1 MGKDDEAK
9 VFLLPLC
16 CLINNIAYDDR
27 FRKEGDNMHKFM
39 RTIGFSMYQ
48 KKQDMEKLLRRLAK
62 EAERI
67 GQLSEREGS
76 TFCEL
81 RAETAP
87 GMGVAM
93 AGEMSPKGTFSRE
106 YYFPYVTSTDVSSD
120 AECSVQRHTERETYA
135 GLLAVLPH
143 GAALTGLCVQGRI
156 LLPIQKTEQQAED
169 SRMAARKRSSLLE
182 AAKRGDEDAIETLT
196 IEDIDLY
203 SMVSRRIAHE
213 DVYSIIETCFMPC
226 GVECDQYSVIGGITA
241 VDLNKNRI
249 TGEEI
254 YNLTL
259 DCNDMVFH
267 VIINKQDLLGE
278 PKTGRRFK
286 GQVWMQG
293 TLKFEA

>member
-1 MGKDDEAK
+1 MEIKIPAPAEEILTKLNENGYEAY
-9 VFLLPLC
+9 VVGGC
-16 CLINNIAYDDR
+16 VR
-27 FRKEGDNMHKFM
+27 
-39 RTIGFSMYQ
+39 
-48 KKQDMEKLLRRLAK
+48 DMIL
-62 EAERI
+62 
-67 GQLSEREGS
+67 GRE
-76 TFCEL
+76 
-81 RAETAP
+81 P
-87 GMGVAM
+87 
-93 AGEMSPKGTFSRE
+93 
-106 YYFPYVTSTDVSSD
+106 
-120 AECSVQRHTERETYA
+120 
-135 GLLAVLPH
+135 
-143 GAALTGLCVQGRI
+143 
-156 LLPIQKTEQQAED
+156 
-169 SRMAARKRSSLLE
+169 
-182 AAKRGDEDAIETLT
+182 LT